1 MGGILVTHQNTMASP
16 PLHPAPKVLALT
28 GSIGSGKSTFARAF
42 ADLGVPCL
50 DTDLVARTIHQDP
63 SHPATNAIA
72 LAFPQAMTPDGRLAR
87 GSLRTVFAA
96 NPGANDELKRILRPS
111 VLAEAQRW
119 TEAQDAP
126 YVIWESALSLDQDI
140 GSARVLVID
149 ASEETR
155 LARIALRNPD
165 WSREQAL
172 AIISMQL
179 PREAYLAGADDVI
192 VNDGPPDAIPAL
204 AARLHQTY
212 LSLWS
217 HP

>member
-1 MGGILVTHQNTMASP
+1 MASP
-16 PLHPAPKVLALT
+16 QLRTGPQVLALT

-42 ADLGVPCL
+42 AALGVPCL
-50 DTDLVARTIHQDP
+50 DTDAVARAIHQDP
-63 SHPATNAIA
+63 LHPATGAIA
-72 LAFPQAMTPDGRLAR
+72 LAFPHAMTPDGRLAR

-96 NPGANDELKRILRPS
+96 DPGANEELKRLLRPS

-119 TEAQDAP
+119 TQAQDAP
-126 YVIWESALSLDQDI
+126 YVICESALSIGQDI

-149 ASEETR
+149 ASEESR

-172 AIISMQL
+172 AIIALQL

-192 VNDGPPDAIPAL
+192 VNDGPAEAIPAL
-204 AARLHQTY
+204 AAQLHQTY
-212 LSLWS
+212 LTLWS
-217 HP
+217 RT

>member
-1 MGGILVTHQNTMASP
+1 MASP
-16 PLHPAPKVLALT
+16 ELHPAPQVLALT
-28 GSIGSGKSTFARAF
+28 GSIGSGKSSFARAF
-42 ADLGVPCL
+42 AALGVPCL
-50 DTDLVARTIHQDP
+50 DTDVVARAIHQDP
-63 SHPATNAIA
+63 LHPATLAIA

-87 GSLRTVFAA
+87 GSLRTIFAA
-96 NPGANDELKRILRPS
+96 DPSANDELKRILRPA

-119 TEAQDAP
+119 TGEQIAP

-149 ASEETR
+149 AAEPTR

-172 AIISMQL
+172 AIISMQP
-179 PREAYLAGADDVI
+179 PRAAYLAGADDVAL
-192 VNDGPPDAIPAL
+192 NDGPEGAIPAL
-204 AARLHQTY
+204 AAQLHLQY

-217 HP
+217 HA

>member
-1 MGGILVTHQNTMASP
+1 MTSAP
-16 PLHPAPKVLALT
+16 PQSEPQVLALT

-42 ADLGVPCL
+42 AALGVPCL
-50 DTDLVARTIHQDP
+50 DTDVVARTIHQNP
-63 SHPATNAIA
+63 AHPATAAIA
-72 LAFPQAMTPDGRLAR
+72 RAFPQAMTPDGRLAR

-96 NPGANDELKRILRPS
+96 DPAANDELKRILRQP
-111 VLAEAQRW
+111 VLAEARRW
-119 TEAQDAP
+119 TAEQQAP
-126 YVIWESALSLDQDI
+126 YVIWESALSLDQNI

-149 ASEETR
+149 ASEQTR

-179 PREAYLAGADDVI
+179 PREAYLAGADDVV
-192 VNDGPPDAIPAL
+192 VNDGPLEAI
-204 AARLHQTY
+204 AARVAPLHQHY

-217 HP
+217 RA